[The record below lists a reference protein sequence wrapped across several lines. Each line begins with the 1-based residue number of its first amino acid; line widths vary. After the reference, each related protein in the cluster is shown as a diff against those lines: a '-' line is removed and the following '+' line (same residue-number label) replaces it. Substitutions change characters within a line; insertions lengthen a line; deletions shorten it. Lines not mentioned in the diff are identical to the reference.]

1 MKKGAQSSLFFIA
14 DLLPRDD
21 ARQYI
26 AGLILLGAAPC
37 TAMVLVWSQMTKGD
51 PAYTPVQVSVND
63 PVMIAAFAPIV
74 ALLVGVTDIV
84 VPWETLALSVALY
97 VVIPLLAGALTRR
110 RLIAVHGLSI
120 PCNWYHERTRSN
132 MVASSEIWECV

>member
-1 MKKGAQSSLFFIA
+1 MGNLRASL
-14 DLLPRDD
+14 
-21 ARQYI
+21 
-26 AGLILLGAAPC
+26 
-37 TAMVLVWSQMTKGD
+37 
-51 PAYTPVQVSVND
+51 VQLQTVRISGTTS
-63 PVMIAAFAPIV
+63 
-74 ALLVGVTDIV
+74 GVTDIV

-120 PCNWYHERTRSN
+120 PCNWYQERTRSN